1 MKKYFHNNQILE
13 LDIPENSG
21 YCTSDNFD
29 DRFRNFVPLSD
40 DQVRF
45 LEANKNASV
54 TEVFNC
60 KLNEVPVIPEIS
72 VSELRLLA
80 FRSSLTIEYKG
91 VKLSVDEAVLT
102 MNSYL
107 AEDRLSEVTELK
119 ALIVTAKNEI
129 RERIK

>member
-21 YCTSDNFD
+21 YLVSDNFED
-29 DRFRNFVPLSD
+29 QFTSFVPLSD

-45 LEANKNASV
+45 LETNKNASV

-60 KLNEVPVIPEIS
+60 KLNEVQVVSEIS

-80 FRSSLTIEYKG
+80 FRNSRTIEYKG
-91 VKLSVDEAVLT
+91 VKLTVDEAVLT

-107 AEDRLSEVTELK
+107 AEDRLAEVTELK